1 MADRQSLE
9 ALFLAQLGWIE
20 RAAAAVCRRH
30 GLSADESADFT
41 SFAKLKLVE
50 NDYAVLARFR
60 AESAITTY
68 LVVVLSMLFR
78 DYRAQ
83 HWGRWRPSAA
93 ARRQGGLAIRLET
106 LVYRDRVPLGQA
118 AEMLRSSGQTELS
131 DRELAGVL
139 AQLPARN
146 SPRPTP
152 VGSGLTGDPPAPN
165 RSDDFLH
172 AEEADTQERV
182 IREALERLPA
192 EDQVLLRLRFWE
204 GLSVADIARSLGLPQ
219 KPLYRRLERAMT
231 HARRLLE
238 QAGMSKEYA
247 RAVLNE

>member
-1 MADRQSLE
+1 MPDRQSLE
-9 ALFLAQLGWIE
+9 ALFLTQLDWIE
-20 RAAAAVCRRH
+20 RAAAYVCRRH

-50 NDYAVLARFR
+50 NDYDVLARFR
-60 AESAITTY
+60 GESAIATY

-93 ARRQGGLAIRLET
+93 ARRQGALAIRLET

-118 AEMLRSSGQTELS
+118 AEMLRSSGQTQQS
-131 DRELAGVL
+131 DRELAGLL

-146 SPRPTP
+146 NPRATP
-152 VGSGLTGDPPAPN
+152 VGSDLTDEPQAPN
-165 RSDDFLH
+165 RSDDFLA
-172 AEEADTQERV
+172 AEEAEAQERI
-182 IREALERLPA
+182 IREALKRLSA
-192 EDQVLLRLRFWE
+192 EDQLLLRLRFWE

-219 KPLYRRLERAMT
+219 KPLYRRLERAMV
-231 HARRLLE
+231 HARGLLE
-238 QAGMSKEYA
+238 QAGVSREYA
-247 RAVLNE
+247 KAVLNE